1 MAQDHNP
8 YILGTDRQ
16 ELHRLGVQHQI
27 WAAEAHNGW
36 LKAGFK
42 AGHTLLDLG
51 CGPGFCTT
59 ELAFMAGETGK
70 VIGVDKSEGFIN
82 HLTALAKQQG
92 LNIEAICS
100 DFNQMQLAPET
111 LDGMYCRWAL
121 AWLPNPREILKKV
134 YGSLKKGGTMVLH
147 EYYNWSTL
155 QTQPRKEDLATAIA
169 AALRSFKEQE
179 GEIDIGRELPEVLIA
194 MGMQVTSV
202 RLMPK
207 LAQPGDF
214 TWQWPK
220 TFFYSYF
227 PRLVEAGML
236 EKAVM
241 ERALEQM
248 EALEQTPG
256 ATLSTPMMVEVIAQ
270 K

>member
-1 MAQDHNP
+1 MKEETA

-16 ELHRLGVQHQI
+16 ELYRLGVQHQI

-42 AGHTLLDLG
+42 AGQTLLDLG

-59 ELAFMAGETGK
+59 EMAFMAGETGK
-70 VIGVDKSEGFIN
+70 VIGVDKSQGFID
-82 HLTALAKQQG
+82 HLEALSRQQG
-92 LNIEAICS
+92 LNIEAVCS
-100 DFNQMQLAPET
+100 DFNQMQLDPDS

-121 AWLPNPREILKKV
+121 AWVPTPRETLKKV
-134 YGSLKKGGTMVLH
+134 YTALKKGGTMVLH

-155 QTQPRKEDLATAIA
+155 QIQPHKEDLATGIA

-179 GEIDIGRELPEVLIA
+179 GEIDIGRELPQVLIA
-194 MGMQVTSV
+194 MGMRVESV
-202 RLMPK
+202 RIMPK

-227 PRLVEAGML
+227 PRLVEAGYL
-236 EKAVM
+236 TREVM
-241 ERALEQM
+241 DRALEQM
-248 EALEQTPG
+248 EQLEQTPG
-256 ATLSTPMMVEVIAQ
+256 ATLSTPMMVEVIAR